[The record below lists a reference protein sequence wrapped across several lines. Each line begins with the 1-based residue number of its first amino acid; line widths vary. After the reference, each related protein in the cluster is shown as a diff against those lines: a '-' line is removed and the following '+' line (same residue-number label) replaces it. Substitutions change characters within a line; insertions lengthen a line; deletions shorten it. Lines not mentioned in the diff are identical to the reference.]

1 MNKYKHFTAD
11 KAREVS
17 TVALERIKTEGKI
30 LLDIEK
36 NICSDAKMA
45 RRYSVDYFKN
55 PIPEEILGVICNKLI
70 EYGYRLS
77 LTEGEIPSLR
87 VDW

>member
-1 MNKYKHFTAD
+1 MNKYKHVTAD

-45 RRYSVDYFKN
+45 RRYSVYYFKN

>member
-36 NICSDAKMA
+36 HICSDAKMA
-45 RRYSVDYFKN
+45 RRYSVYYFKS
-55 PIPEEILGVICNKLI
+55 PVPEEILSAICNKLV
-70 EYGYRLS
+70 EYGYRLY
-77 LTEGEIPSLR
+77 LTEGKIPNLR
-87 VDW
+87 VEW

>member
-45 RRYSVDYFKN
+45 RRYSVYYFKS
-55 PIPEEILGVICNKLI
+55 PIPEEVLGAVCNKLI

-77 LTEGEIPSLR
+77 LTEGKIPSLR

>member
-45 RRYSVDYFKN
+45 RRYSVYYFKN
-55 PIPEEILGVICNKLI
+55 PIPEEILGVICNKLV
-70 EYGYRLS
+70 EYGYRLC

-87 VDW
+87 VDL

>member
-1 MNKYKHFTAD
+1 
-11 KAREVS
+11 
-17 TVALERIKTEGKI
+17 
-30 LLDIEK
+30 
-36 NICSDAKMA
+36 MA
-45 RRYSVDYFKN
+45 RRYSVYYFKN

-77 LTEGEIPSLR
+77 LTEGKIPSLR